1 MLVIVPAFCFIFVK
15 TWPRKATKDMMTVKV
30 GKLLLIP
37 SAVLIVIGM
46 AGISSTTTAVEK
58 GNVGANEAY
67 VMVLMLALILSA
79 GYWVAFLALRW
90 GNGFGRNLDVVRRG
104 VPTPAYIAAELQR
117 EWGREP
123 TVQEVAAVHQML
135 TSRHNQA
142 LLDTGIGLGA
152 LYLMNRNLHR

>member
-90 GNGFGRNLDVVRRG
+90 GNGFGG
-104 VPTPAYIAAELQR
+104 T
-117 EWGREP
+117 
-123 TVQEVAAVHQML
+123 L
-135 TSRHNQA
+135 TSSGGVY
-142 LLDTGIGLGA
+142 LLRPTSPPSCSGSGDVSPQCKRWRPCT
-152 LYLMNRNLHR
+152 RC